1 MIKRSSMSAVFDQA
15 KSVGCK
21 KLRNHAA
28 NSYTGLSEKQ
38 ILHVTNSEFKYR
50 VHNVKCNNKAVPK
63 PVFAKHIQSQH
74 QIDLIDLSKDP
85 VKNKGKLYKY
95 ILSVMDVMARC
106 HGKKVK
112 RPGCTTFVTDV

>member
-1 MIKRSSMSAVFDQA
+1 MSAVFDEA

-50 VHNVKCNNKAVPK
+50 VHNVKFNNKAVPNRSLQN
-63 PVFAKHIQSQH
+63 ISSLN
-74 QIDLIDLSKDP
+74 IRL
-85 VKNKGKLYKY
+85 
-95 ILSVMDVMARC
+95 
-106 HGKKVK
+106 
-112 RPGCTTFVTDV
+112 T

>member
-1 MIKRSSMSAVFDQA
+1 MSAVFDQA

-50 VHNVKCNNKAVPK
+50 VHNVKFNNKAVSK